1 MTNKTVP
8 KNRAFQVA
16 LPNVFS
22 SKTHWRALFSTLV
35 AVFCFSVSGL
45 TQSISGVVLGSNGDG
60 LIGATI
66 MVTETGKGT
75 ATDVD
80 GAFTLT
86 GVKEGAM
93 LLISYTGYNEMT
105 VAAKDGMEVTLQIG
119 ETLDEV
125 VVTGVFDAR
134 TRMESS
140 IAITTLSTE
149 QLDRVAATSAS
160 DLLKNIPGVFVNQA
174 RGEIWNS
181 VYSRGLSANS
191 IDNLNG
197 YRYVSLQEDGLPVT
211 NVELFPDLFLRAD
224 AMTERVE
231 AVRGGTASILGA
243 NAPGGI
249 FNYVS
254 KTGGNEFA
262 GEVRTKFGLEG
273 NLENP
278 YYRADFNLGGPIA
291 DGLTYNIGGFYRQ
304 SDGARDRGY
313 ALNKG
318 GQVRGNLLKK
328 YNTGSFRLNLKYLND
343 KNDRMAFVPSTNWQ
357 DPQIADGFSQYDSY
371 ALYDFSIDIPF
382 NEDGNRTFNSTDLLH
397 SVDRAVGFN
406 WVQDLGNGFL
416 LKNDFK
422 YSRKDDERNGT
433 AVVTPISTTSFLF
446 YAIPGLFGGP
456 NPARTGIYSFADPTT
471 GEVFGT
477 VELIPNV
484 GPDAVPGPPAI
495 LIPGENNNFPGSNVQ
510 PNSLLFMPMFYQDIN
525 RNEVAN
531 QLVLSKKMDKMSFNL
546 GSFYSRS
553 TLDVTNYSKGMG
565 LSGGLIQ
572 DRPVPAQI
580 TLAANNGETYEVT
593 SPEGFM
599 NVGWSGSDN
608 GETTQGIL
616 ALFFGHN
623 WEITPK
629 LNLDWGIR
637 YESVSSEGFNT
648 IGVENPR
655 QGDASF
661 GGRDG
666 NPLTLWD
673 NGGGTEG
680 APVNY
685 DFNLNS
691 VSFSAGLNY
700 RINASNAI
708 YGRFALGNK
717 APSTFFYL
725 DLNDDLLVKDLVEN
739 NPTLLEEITQIEIGY
754 KVSTNKLRLVATPFY
769 SLLKNVPNIQTFSRE
784 DGTRYS
790 PLYQF
795 NEYTT
800 VGLEIEAAYNIT
812 ENWLIRAN
820 AVFQNSTADS
830 YTTWDEGRDGPEDDT
845 VIDYSGNEADNNA
858 NVIFNINPIYNGD
871 KFFGSLNYSYM
882 GERQANVP
890 NSFTLPAFGTVDL
903 AFGYE
908 FSDKFAL
915 QLNINN
921 VLDNYGI
928 MGWQGPGG
936 FPAALNRDGFS
947 PEFIANNPNSVFS
960 TQGSMPRA
968 LFLTATVKF

>member
-1 MTNKTVP
+1 MKNYLNSLLLILGLFMIGTVNAQTGGINGTIVDETGTSIP
-8 KNRAFQVA
+8 GASIMIQGTSNGAVSDFDGNFSINPLDDGNYTIVVSYIGYVTQNLAIQVPQDQN
-16 LPNVFS
+16 LS
-22 SKTHWRALFSTLV
+22 ITLV
-35 AVFCFSVSGL
+35 ED
-45 TQSISGVVLGSNGDG
+45 T
-60 LIGATI
+60 
-66 MVTETGKGT
+66 
-75 ATDVD
+75 
-80 GAFTLT
+80 
-86 GVKEGAM
+86 M
-93 LLISYTGYNEMT
+93 LLEDVI
-105 VAAKDGMEVTLQIG
+105 
-119 ETLDEV
+119 
-125 VVTGVFDAR
+125 VTGVFDAR
-134 TRMESS
+134 TKMEASV
-140 IAITTLSTE
+140 AITTIGVE
-149 QLDRVAATSAS
+149 QLERVAPTSSS

-174 RGEIWNS
+174 RGEVWNS

-211 NVELFPDLFLRAD
+211 NVELNPDLFLRAD

-254 KTGGNEFA
+254 KTGGDKFE
-262 GEVRTKFGLEG
+262 GEVRAKYGLEG
-273 NLENP
+273 NGQNP
-278 YYRADFNLGGPIA
+278 YYRADFNLGGPMSN
-291 DGLTYNIGGFYRQ
+291 GWTYNIGGFYRQ

-313 ALNKG
+313 PINKG
-318 GQVRGNLLKK
+318 GQIRGNLLKK
-328 YNTGSFRLNLKYLND
+328 YKTGSFRINLKYLND
-343 KNDRMAFVPSTNWQ
+343 KNDVMAFIPSTNWN
-357 DPQIADGFSQYDSY
+357 DPQIADGFSKYDSY
-371 ALYDFSIDIPF
+371 ALYDFNIDVPF
-382 NEDGNRTFNSTDLLH
+382 NEDGIRNIDPTDLIH
-397 SVDRAVGFN
+397 SVDRSIGFN
-406 WVQDLGNGFL
+406 WKQDLGNGFS

-433 AVVTPISTTSFLF
+433 AVVTPISTTGFLF

-456 NPARTGIYSFADPTT
+456 NPARTGTYNFADPRT
-471 GEVFGT
+471 GQVFGT

-484 GPDAVPGPPAI
+484 GPNAVPGPPAI
-495 LIPGENNNFPGSNVQ
+495 LVPGANNNFPGSNVQ
-510 PNSLLFMPMFYQDIN
+510 PNSLLFMPMFYQDVD
-525 RNEVAN
+525 RNEIAN
-531 QLVLSKKMDKMSFNL
+531 QLVLNKKTEKMSFNL
-546 GSFYSRS
+546 GGFYSRS

-580 TLAANNGETYEVT
+580 TLDANDGNTYEVT

-608 GETTQGIL
+608 GETTQGIF

-629 LNLDWGIR
+629 LNLDWGLR
-637 YESVSSEGFNT
+637 YENVSSEGFNT

-655 QGDASF
+655 QGDSSF

-666 NPLTLWD
+666 NPLTIWD

-700 RINASNAI
+700 RINENNAI
-708 YGRFALGNK
+708 YGRVALGNK

-725 DLNDDLLVKDLVEN
+725 DLNDDLLVTDLVEN
-739 NPTLLEEITQIEIGY
+739 SSSLLEEITQIEVGY
-754 KVSTNKLRLVATPFY
+754 KVNTDKLKMVVTPFY
-769 SLLKNVPNIQTFSRE
+769 SNLKNVPNIQTFSRE

-795 NEYTT
+795 NEFTT
-800 VGLEIEAAYNIT
+800 LGLEIEATYNIT
-812 ENWLIRAN
+812 DKWLVRTN
-820 AVFQNSTADS
+820 AVFQNSEADNYTA
-830 YTTWDEGRDGPEDDT
+830 WDEGRDGPSDDSI
-845 VIDYSGNEADNNA
+845 IDYSGKEADNNA
-858 NVIFNINPIYNGD
+858 NVIFNINPIYNGE
-871 KFFGSLNYSYM
+871 KFFASLNYSYM
-882 GERQANVP
+882 GDRQANVP
-890 NSFTLPAFGTVDL
+890 NAFVLPAFGNVDL
-903 AFGYE
+903 AFGYD
-908 FSDKFAL
+908 FSEKFSL

-921 VLDNYGI
+921 VFDKYGI
-928 MGWQGPGG
+928 LGWAGPGG

-947 PEFIANNPNSVFS
+947 PEFIANNPNAVFS

-968 LFLTATVKF
+968 YFLTATYKL